1 MAQPDQVA
9 RRRWFALLT
18 LCLCITVIGV
28 DNTILNVAL
37 PTLVRDLHATTSDLQ
52 WIVDSYVLVFA
63 GLLLTAGSLGDRFGR
78 KGALMIG
85 LVLFAVASTSA
96 ALSDGVTQLIVSR
109 AFMGIGAAF
118 IMPATLSIITNIFTD
133 PKERG
138 RAIGIWA
145 GVSGIGIGLGPI
157 IGGIL
162 LAHFWWGSIFL
173 VNVPIVCVALVLC
186 GTLVPTSRD
195 PSTPRLDPVGALLSM
210 VGLSLLLWTIIQ
222 APDRGWT
229 STATIVGFVGSIV
242 VIAGFAFWE
251 MHRDQPM
258 LDLTFF
264 RNPRFT
270 VANVAVTMAFF
281 AIAGAVFI
289 VTQMLQFI
297 LGFDPLEAGIG
308 LLPVA
313 IMFMVFAPV
322 APRMVERFG
331 SKRLVGFGLVGGA
344 CGLLILATVKADS
357 SYVHIALGLV
367 CMSGGMS
374 MAMPSATESI
384 MGSVPKEKAGVGSAM
399 NDTTRQAGGA
409 LGVAVLGSVLAS
421 GFTSEL
427 SRRLT
432 SLKVG
437 AAGIAQS
444 KQSIGAAINYADDLG
459 GKAGATL
466 GAVARESWMHG
477 ASLALLIGSAF
488 VFAGAALA
496 FALLPAR
503 ATHHHLNAT
512 EVFPIPIVID
522 DDQLETRDPAPV
534 ASGETPA

>member
-1 MAQPDQVA
+1 MAQPDGVA
-9 RRRWFALLT
+9 KRRWLALLT

-37 PTLVRDLHATTSDLQ
+37 PTLVRDVHATTSDLQ
-52 WIVDSYVLVFA
+52 WIVDAYVLVFA

-85 LVLFAVASTSA
+85 LVLFALASATA
-96 ALSDGVTQLIVSR
+96 AMSDGVTQLIVSR
-109 AFMGIGAAF
+109 ACMGVGAAF

-173 VNVPIVCVALVLC
+173 VNVPICAVALVLC
-186 GTLVPTSRD
+186 ATFVPTSRD

-222 APDRGWT
+222 APERGWG
-229 STATIVGFVGSIV
+229 STATIAGFVGSIA
-242 VIAGFAFWE
+242 VIGAFAFWE

-297 LGFDPLEAGIG
+297 LGYDPLEAGIG

-322 APRMVERFG
+322 APRVVERFG
-331 SKRLVGFGLVGGA
+331 SKRLVGFGLIGGA
-344 CGLLILATVKADS
+344 CGLLVLATVRADS

-421 GFTSEL
+421 GFTAEL
-427 SRRLT
+427 SRRL
-432 SLKVG
+432 SELSVG
-437 AAGIAQS
+437 AEGVARS
-444 KQSIGAAINYADDLG
+444 KQSIGAAINYADQLG

-466 GAVARESWMHG
+466 ATVARESWMHG
-477 ASLALLIGSAF
+477 ASLALFIGSGF

-496 FALLPAR
+496 FALLPGAR
-503 ATHHHLNAT
+503 HAPPS
-512 EVFPIPIVID
+512 E
-522 DDQLETRDPAPV
+522 RDRA
-534 ASGETPA
+534 ASRADGHRRRRARRA

>member
-1 MAQPDQVA
+1 VAQEDQVA

-37 PTLVRDLHATTSDLQ
+37 PTLVRDLNATTSDLQ
-52 WIVDSYVLVFA
+52 WIVDAYILVFA

-85 LVLFAVASTSA
+85 LVLFAVASASA
-96 ALSDGVTQLIVSR
+96 AFSGGVTQLIISR

-157 IGGIL
+157 IGGVL
-162 LAHFWWGSIFL
+162 LAHFWWGSVFL

-186 GTLVPTSRD
+186 AVFVPTSRD

-210 VGLSLLLWTIIQ
+210 IGLSLLLWTIIQ
-222 APDRGWT
+222 APERGWG
-229 STATIVGFVGSIV
+229 SAATIGGFLASIA
-242 VIAGFAFWE
+242 VIGAFAYWE

-264 RNPRFT
+264 KNPRFT

-313 IMFMVFAPV
+313 IMFMVFAPI
-322 APRMVERFG
+322 APRIVERFG

-344 CGLLILATVKADS
+344 FGLLILSTVRADS
-357 SYVHIALGLV
+357 SYIHIALGLT

-427 SRRLT
+427 SRRLPRLQLT
-432 SLKVG
+432 GSGV
-437 AAGIAQS
+437 ART
-444 KQSIGAAINYADDLG
+444 KQSIGAAIAYADHLG

-466 GAVARESWMHG
+466 ATVARESWMHG
-477 ASLALLIGSAF
+477 ASLALLIGSVF
-488 VFAGAALA
+488 VFGGAALA

-512 EVFPIPIVID
+512 ELLPIPIVID
-522 DDQLETRDPAPV
+522 DDQLSARDP
-534 ASGETPA
+534 EPALE

>member
-1 MAQPDQVA
+1 
-9 RRRWFALLT
+9 
-18 LCLCITVIGV
+18 
-28 DNTILNVAL
+28 
-37 PTLVRDLHATTSDLQ
+37 
-52 WIVDSYVLVFA
+52 
-63 GLLLTAGSLGDRFGR
+63 
-78 KGALMIG
+78 
-85 LVLFAVASTSA
+85 
-96 ALSDGVTQLIVSR
+96 
-109 AFMGIGAAF
+109 
-118 IMPATLSIITNIFTD
+118 
-133 PKERG
+133 
-138 RAIGIWA
+138 
-145 GVSGIGIGLGPI
+145 
-157 IGGIL
+157 
-162 LAHFWWGSIFL
+162 
-173 VNVPIVCVALVLC
+173 
-186 GTLVPTSRD
+186 
-195 PSTPRLDPVGALLSM
+195 M

-222 APDRGWT
+222 APERGWG
-229 STATIVGFVGSIV
+229 SSATIGGFVASIA
-242 VIAGFAFWE
+242 VIGAFAFWE

-313 IMFMVFAPV
+313 IMFMVFAPI
-322 APRMVERFG
+322 APRIVERFG

-344 CGLLILATVKADS
+344 FGLFILSTVRADS

-427 SRRLT
+427 SRRLPRLQLT
-432 SLKVG
+432 GSGV
-437 AAGIAQS
+437 ART
-444 KQSIGAAINYADDLG
+444 KQSIGAAIAYADHLG

-466 GAVARESWMHG
+466 ATVARESWMHG
-477 ASLALLIGSAF
+477 ASLALLIGSVF
-488 VFAGAALA
+488 VFGGAALA

-512 EVFPIPIVID
+512 ELLPIPIVID
-522 DDQLETRDPAPV
+522 DDQLSARDP
-534 ASGETPA
+534 EPALE